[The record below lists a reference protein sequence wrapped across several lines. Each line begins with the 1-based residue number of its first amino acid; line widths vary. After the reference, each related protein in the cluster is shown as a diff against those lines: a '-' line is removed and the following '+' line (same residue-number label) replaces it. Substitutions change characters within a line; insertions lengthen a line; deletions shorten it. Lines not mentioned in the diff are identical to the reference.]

1 MKKTTTNTTYAS
13 YKSTNLNNYL
23 NESGTAT
30 LSQTFIP
37 MKLYTEEQVMKAYNM
52 GIDDGH
58 NGAIS
63 LQINELSLTPIE
75 LPSDLKD
82 FHKWIEDNEW
92 YFNPISFNGVIQYRW
107 VKEFWIGQET
117 TDELY
122 KIYIEEQILNQNK

>member
-1 MKKTTTNTTYAS
+1 
-13 YKSTNLNNYL
+13 
-23 NESGTAT
+23 
-30 LSQTFIP
+30 
-37 MKLYTEEQVMKAYNM
+37 MKLYTEEQVKEAYNK
-52 GIDDGH
+52 GRTDW
-58 NGAIS
+58 
-63 LQINELSLTPIE
+63 INEIEDNNILYTLIQIE

-122 KIYIEEQILNQNK
+122 KIYIEEQIAKNK

>member
-1 MKKTTTNTTYAS
+1 MKVYTKEQLQEAYNKGHMDGS
-13 YKSTNLNNYL
+13 LNN
-23 NESGTAT
+23 
-30 LSQTFIP
+30 
-37 MKLYTEEQVMKAYNM
+37 
-52 GIDDGH
+52 IDYSITDGFK
-58 NGAIS
+58 
-63 LQINELSLTPIE
+63 PIE

-107 VKEFWIGQET
+107 VKEFWCGQET

>member
-1 MKKTTTNTTYAS
+1 MK
-13 YKSTNLNNYL
+13 
-23 NESGTAT
+23 
-30 LSQTFIP
+30 I
-37 MKLYTEEQVMKAYNM
+37 YTEEQVRLLLDLAKLKL
-52 GIDDGH
+52 
-58 NGAIS
+58 NGEMYS
-63 LQINELSLTPIE
+63 KDVLLEQLTPIE